1 VFYLLAGANRR
12 LGDTEAMSG
21 HVKRISIAPVKSLG
35 LIHPDSVE
43 LGRSGVVGDRRFWMV
58 NDEGR
63 LVNGKR
69 CPQLMAVRPAW
80 AEESGRLTL
89 RFPDGQEV
97 DGEVEL
103 GGPVEAE
110 LYGEPHPSRQVEGP
124 WQDALERYAGFP
136 LTLLWSERGA
146 VDRGSDRRGW
156 MSIVSRASLERLGD
170 VAGAGHVDGRRFRM
184 LFEIDGVGA
193 HEEDSWIGRPVQI
206 GGAVVQPVG
215 DVGRCVVTKCDPDTG
230 TSDLDTLGA
239 LALYRRQGQTEPL
252 PFGVYGEVVEPG
264 RVRIDDPIGASPA
277 T

>member
-1 VFYLLAGANRR
+1 VAGANRR
-12 LGDTEAMSG
+12 LGDTASVSG
-21 HVKRISIAPVKSLG
+21 SVKRISIAPVKSLG

-43 LGRSGVVGDRRFWMV
+43 LGRTGVVGDRRFWMV
-58 NDEGR
+58 NDDGR
-63 LVNGKR
+63 LVNGKL
-69 CPQLMAVRPAW
+69 CPQLMAIRPTW
-80 AEESGRLTL
+80 DESAGRLTL

-103 GGPVEAE
+103 GDPVEAV
-110 LYGEPHPSRQVEGP
+110 LYGEPHPSRQVRGP

-146 VDRGSDRRGW
+146 VDRGADRGGW
-156 MSIVSRASLERLGD
+156 MSIVSRASLERLGE
-170 VAGAGHVDGRRFRM
+170 VAGAENVDGRRFRM
-184 LFEIDGVGA
+184 LFEVDGLGP
-193 HEEDSWIGRPVQI
+193 HEEDDWIGRRVQI

-239 LALYRRQGQTEPL
+239 LARYRRDGQTEPL

-264 RVRIDDPIGASPA
+264 RVSVGEPIGAQAA
-277 T
+277 TGRP